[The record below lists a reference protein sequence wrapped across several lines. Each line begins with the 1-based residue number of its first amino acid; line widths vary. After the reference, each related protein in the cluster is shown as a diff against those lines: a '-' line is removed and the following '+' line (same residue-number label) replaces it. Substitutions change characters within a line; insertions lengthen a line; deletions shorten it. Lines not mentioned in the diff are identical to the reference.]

1 MVTFVN
7 AGLEYD
13 AKLFNGVST
22 APFKYI
28 ALGTGTTAEA
38 NDQTALVT
46 EVSGNG
52 LSRAEGTG
60 TYEADYISVVT
71 YEFTCTADSQTFQ
84 ETGLFDTA
92 VTGGNMAMR
101 HKFASVKNIDNGE
114 KAEIIFKVTKARA

>member
-52 LSRAEGTG
+52 LSRAEGTAS
-60 TYEADYISVVT
+60 YEADYIAVVT
-71 YEFTCTADSQTFQ
+71 KTFTCTADSQTFQ
-84 ETGLFDTA
+84 ETGLLDTA

-101 HKFASVKNIDNGE
+101 HLFASVKNIDNGE
-114 KAEIIFKVTKARA
+114 KAIITFKVTKARA